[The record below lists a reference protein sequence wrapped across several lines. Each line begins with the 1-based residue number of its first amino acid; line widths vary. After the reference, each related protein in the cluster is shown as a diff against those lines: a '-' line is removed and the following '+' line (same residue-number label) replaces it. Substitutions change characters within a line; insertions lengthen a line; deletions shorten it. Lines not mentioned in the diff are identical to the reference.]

1 MAAADP
7 GTTTSL
13 LRRLRLPL
21 VGVALIFAYGV
32 AGYVVLGFDPVG
44 ALFMTSL
51 ALTTAGFN
59 PAGELSDAARLFT
72 VTIAV
77 LGVSAFLVLLAI
89 ITSAFADA
97 QLGAASRRRK
107 MDRRISELRNHFILC
122 AYGRVGRTVARDL
135 RDEGVAFVVLEPNEE
150 LEEKLQRDGVLY
162 MVGDPTSET
171 LLRKAGI
178 EHASGLL
185 CAMDSDSTNVYITL
199 SARSLN
205 PTIFIAARAREP
217 ETADR
222 LRMAGADRVVS
233 PYVTSGHHMA
243 LLALRRNVVDY
254 MEVFETGGD
263 RLRIDEVVVDD
274 RSRFVGMTLRDAGG
288 NAVPILL
295 RRGGEMIRTP
305 SLDVTI
311 EPGDEL
317 VLLVDPEQAVEIE
330 GRPST

>member
-1 MAAADP
+1 MAAAP
-7 GTTTSL
+7 PTTTSL
-13 LRRLRLPL
+13 FRRLRLPL
-21 VGVALIFAYGV
+21 LGAAAISVYGV
-32 AGYVVLGFDPVG
+32 VGYMVLGFDLIG

-77 LGVSAFLVLLAI
+77 LGVSAFLVILAI

-97 QLGAASRRRK
+97 QVGAASRRRK
-107 MDRRISELRNHFILC
+107 MDRRIADLRNHFIIC
-122 AYGRVGRTVARDL
+122 AYGRVGRTVARDIAKQGASL
-135 RDEGVAFVVLEPNEE
+135 VVLEPSEE
-150 LEEKLQRDGVLY
+150 LVDKLERDGVLH
-162 MVGDPTSET
+162 MIGDPTAET

-178 EHASGLL
+178 EHASGIV

-205 PTIFIAARAREP
+205 PSIFIAARAREP
-217 ETADR
+217 ETEDR
-222 LRMAGADRVVS
+222 LYKAGADRVVS
-233 PYVTSGHHMA
+233 PYVSSGHHMA

-254 MEVFETGGD
+254 MEVFEAGGD

-274 RSRFVGMTLRDAGG
+274 RSSFVGMTLGDAGG

-295 RRGGEMIRTP
+295 RRRGEMIRTP
-305 SLDVTI
+305 SLDVRI

-317 VLLVDPEQAVEIE
+317 VLLVDPEQSVDLE
-330 GRPST
+330 GPPPV